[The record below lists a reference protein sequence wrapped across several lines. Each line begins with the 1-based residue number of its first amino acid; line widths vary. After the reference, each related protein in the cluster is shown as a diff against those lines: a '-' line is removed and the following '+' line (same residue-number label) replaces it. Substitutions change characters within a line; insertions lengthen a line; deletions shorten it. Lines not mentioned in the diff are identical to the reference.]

1 MKHWQEK
8 RNYQHVRDEAANVR
22 SNIITVDGI
31 DVEVSDEVYLA
42 YTQLDRRERYLMEE
56 VETDKKLSLDRL
68 LKSGVPLEKLG
79 MEKSPSAEDIVL
91 QNEAWQQQEQLLSQ
105 LSEALSSLTEEE
117 WQMIQA
123 LYWEGVS
130 AREYARRLG
139 VYHRTVLYWRDKV
152 LEKLRQKF

>member
-1 MKHWQEK
+1 M
-8 RNYQHVRDEAANVR
+8 R

-79 MEKSPSAEDIVL
+79 ME
-91 QNEAWQQQEQLLSQ
+91 
-105 LSEALSSLTEEE
+105 
-117 WQMIQA
+117 
-123 LYWEGVS
+123 
-130 AREYARRLG
+130 
-139 VYHRTVLYWRDKV
+139 
-152 LEKLRQKF
+152 

>member
-8 RNYQHVRDEAANVR
+8 RNYQHVRDEAGNVR
-22 SNIITVDGI
+22 SNIITVDGN

-68 LKSGVPLEKLG
+68 LK
-79 MEKSPSAEDIVL
+79 
-91 QNEAWQQQEQLLSQ
+91 
-105 LSEALSSLTEEE
+105 

-139 VYHRTVLYWRDKV
+139 VYHRTVLYWRDKI